1 MLLCNFSLKEN
12 WPLTTDKTFVLV
24 AKGWQNQ
31 LQKAFKGDHSFAIDD
46 CAQRIFVKYQP
57 PGNHGACSE
66 IGDIPSL
73 ARIEEVRRLSVSQ
86 QIPNEEPSGG
96 CVGQPRRLG
105 WQGYRNWSRWTKKA
119 VLTPPPLFTKTVKL
133 GRCILR
139 QDGFPWDCCNAN
151 GSRV

>member
-12 WPLTTDKTFVLV
+12 WPLTTDKTFVLMANQRDDKISCRMLSRGIIPLLLTIV
-24 AKGWQNQ
+24 LKGYSLNTNH
-31 LQKAFKGDHSFAIDD
+31 LAIMVP
-46 CAQRIFVKYQP
+46 AVRLAI
-57 PGNHGACSE
+57 SE
-66 IGDIPSL
+66 EGRRPSGG
-73 ARIEEVRRLSVSQ
+73 Q

-96 CVGQPRRLG
+96 CVGQPRRPG

-119 VLTPPPLFTKTVKL
+119 VLTPPPLFTTTVKL

-139 QDGFPWDCCNAN
+139 HDGFPWDCCNAN